1 MSPALSEFVTTA
13 HSPATDPHLH
23 VWGWEI
29 PVYLF
34 LGGFTA
40 GIMVLSGWALW
51 RGRRN
56 PRSHPTFS
64 LASSGLFMLGLATIS
79 LGMLALFLDL
89 GHKPYVWRLYLT
101 MKPWSPMSWG
111 SWILL
116 LVYPVLAA
124 AVLLEP
130 PATARP
136 AAPLDRPPV
145 AAPGRRPAG
154 AARARLRLDGDRD
167 RARHLHRHPALGP
180 RRAAAVVERPPRP
193 ALPGLRPLV
202 ERRLRPLGLARAGG
216 AAADGLARQ
225 PVPRDRARPHRPA
238 PDRPRLLDRGPRRGR
253 AAPPRRPLHGRLLG
267 RRRGPRHR
275 RCRSS
280 SSPSPSP
287 TASST
292 RRSRRSSSCS
302 AGSRCASSSS
312 TPASTAT
319 GPGSPNG
326 GSMASVTHDVVHEAA
341 AEKARVAQPYMNP
354 YLAGI
359 GLGLVLLA
367 AFVLVGRGLGA
378 SGAFNST
385 IAWLVSLVAPGY
397 ARSNEFLSALPRG
410 GHAPAQG
417 LARLRGGRASSSGA
431 LLSGLLAG
439 RVGVGDREGPAR
451 LGRDAARLRVRGRRA
466 HGRSAPPSP
475 AAARAARP
483 SPAARSSTSGAGPS

>member
-130 PATARP
+130 PARARP
-136 AAPLDRPPV
+136 PASPRSARCRSAWPTTCGCGARSASSRWRPGS
-145 AAPGRRPAG
+145 ALGIYTG
-154 AARARLRLDGDRD
+154 
-167 RARHLHRHPALGP
+167 HPALGP
-180 RRAAAVVERPPRP
+180 RRAAALVERPPRP
-193 ALPGLRPLV
+193 ALPGLRPLL

-225 PVPRDRARPHRPA
+225 PVPR
-238 PDRPRLLDRGPRRGR
+238 
-253 AAPPRRPLHGRLLG
+253 
-267 RRRGPRHR
+267 
-275 RCRSS
+275 RSS
-280 SSPSPSP
+280 S
-287 TASST
+287 ASSA
-292 RRSRRSSSCS
+292 CS
-302 AGSRCASSSS
+302 
-312 TPASTAT
+312 
-319 GPGSPNG
+319 
-326 GSMASVTHDVVHEAA
+326 
-341 AEKARVAQPYMNP
+341 
-354 YLAGI
+354 
-359 GLGLVLLA
+359 
-367 AFVLVGRGLGA
+367 
-378 SGAFNST
+378 
-385 IAWLVSLVAPGY
+385 
-397 ARSNEFLSALPRG
+397 
-410 GHAPAQG
+410 
-417 LARLRGGRASSSGA
+417 
-431 LLSGLLAG
+431 
-439 RVGVGDREGPAR
+439 
-451 LGRDAARLRVRGRRA
+451 
-466 HGRSAPPSP
+466 
-475 AAARAARP
+475 
-483 SPAARSSTSGAGPS
+483 